1 MWVPDT
7 FIVNERRSTKH
18 DLTVDNIFTSVMSD
32 GEVLRSMRITVTA
45 SCKMNLKW
53 FPFDRHTC
61 SLVFESYGYSANE
74 IAYVWDKNDNGE
86 PKIGVSAGS
95 GGSINQEVIA
105 VKGGYASIS
114 LSSGTRNSEK
124 IIYEIIVPLM
134 LR

>member
-1 MWVPDT
+1 
-7 FIVNERRSTKH
+7 
-18 DLTVDNIFTSVMSD
+18 
-32 GEVLRSMRITVTA
+32 
-45 SCKMNLKW
+45 MNLKW